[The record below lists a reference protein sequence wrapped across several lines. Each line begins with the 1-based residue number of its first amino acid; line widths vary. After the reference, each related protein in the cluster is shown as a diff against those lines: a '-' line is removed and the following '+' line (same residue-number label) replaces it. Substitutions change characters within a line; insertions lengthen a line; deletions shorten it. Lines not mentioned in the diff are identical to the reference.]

1 MVDGT
6 PLRVLGVSASDTQ
19 SGAERVLL
27 RRARRG
33 DESGTGHWTIASP
46 PGPFAEAVKAE
57 GVNHVP
63 LISTKLGVGGKAVAG
78 SRLVLNTARAALQLR
93 RLAPDFDVVVVN
105 SVMSLPAARLG
116 LGRSKVVWLVH
127 DVITR
132 PGLRRVARLSG
143 SVVDLAVGVSA
154 ASAALP
160 DRLGMSTSVV
170 YNGVPAPVPPARPQ
184 AEPPI
189 VGVNAMLTSW
199 KGQKEFLEAM
209 RLVEFPFEIELL
221 GGVFAKDAPYE
232 RQLRVLA
239 EDPSLAG
246 RVRFL
251 GHVDDPLEV
260 MRRWSIAV
268 SASIEP
274 EAGPLAVLEAM
285 SIGLPVVVTDH
296 GGAVEIA
303 GEVAL
308 RAEPG
313 DRQAMA
319 VAVEKLL
326 TSPADRETRGRR
338 GREIV
343 EQRFGLETA
352 YEQFVGVLR
361 DVVDA

>member
-1 MVDGT
+1 MDDCL
-6 PLRVLGVSASDTQ
+6 P
-19 SGAERVLL
+19 SGAV
-27 RRARRG
+27 RRG
-33 DESGTGHWTIASP
+33 GEGR
-46 PGPFAEAVKAE
+46 
-57 GVNHVP
+57 GVNHFP
-63 LISTKLGVGGKAVAG
+63 LAGTKLGDGAKAVAG
-78 SRLVLNTARAALQLR
+78 SRLVLDTARAALQLR

-116 LGRSKVVWLVH
+116 LRQAKVVWLVH

-132 PGLRRVARLSG
+132 PGLRRVARLSR
-143 SVVDLAVGVSA
+143 SVVDLAVGVSN
-154 ASAALP
+154 ASAAFP
-160 DRLGMSTSVV
+160 QHLGMPTSVV
-170 YNGVPAPVPPARPQ
+170 YNGVSTPVPPACPQ

-209 RLVEFPFEIELL
+209 RLVEFPFEIELM
-221 GGVFAKDAPYE
+221 GGAFAKDATYE

-246 RVRFL
+246 RVRLL

-308 RAEPG
+308 RAEP
-313 DRQAMA
+313 RNLQAMA

-326 TSPADRETRGRR
+326 RSPADREMRGRQ

-343 EQRFGLETA
+343 QQRFGLQKA
-352 YEQFVGVLR
+352 YEQFAGVLR